1 MGFTGAV
8 ESKGDRGST
17 GLDTL
22 GVDAGKAGWTAFAA
36 ILFVLV
42 AAILIVK
49 TCVALALFPQPIY
62 CVTPPFGSG
71 VSHGLR

>member
-1 MGFTGAV
+1 MRGLLNRKV
-8 ESKGDRGST
+8 IGDQRGWT
-17 GLDTL
+17 RW

-49 TCVALALFPQPIY
+49 TCVAVALFPQPIY
-62 CVTPPFGSG
+62 CVTPPI
-71 VSHGLR
+71 R